1 MRAINWNLSE
11 GMRNMNGIENYC
23 RFENCIAKIFEEAE
37 YSITRNVRIKN
48 NPGYEIDIV
57 AEKNKNKFCVEV
69 KYSRVTDMAVKR
81 IYKVSELSN
90 MQPILVTAF
99 NIKEKRKMY
108 FQEMYPNLIVIDIS
122 NLLFAVQDNVELS
135 NELIALLPYTVDN
148 IVPKEGFIK
157 INSLQHNDY
166 TKSLIEEIKLCEAGK
181 SKFRTYEQLCH
192 KLLEN
197 IFSEDLAL
205 WKEQSKS
212 NNDLYRFDLLCRIKD
227 QNQKTFWSILER
239 YFNSKYLIFE
249 FKNYKEPITQK
260 EVYTTEKYLYF
271 KALRSVAIII
281 SANGYSENAYWAAKG
296 CLRENGKLII
306 LLKTDDLIEMNEIK
320 NNQEDPSNYLLDRLD
335 EFLLD
340 LEK

>member
-1 MRAINWNLSE
+1 
-11 GMRNMNGIENYC
+11 MNGIENSY

-48 NPGYEIDIV
+48 NPEYEIDIV

-69 KYSRVTDMAVKR
+69 KYSQVTDMAVKR

-99 NIKEKRKMY
+99 NVKERRKIY
-108 FQEMYPNLIVIDIS
+108 FQEMYPNLIIIDLA
-122 NLLFAVQDNVELS
+122 NLLFAVQDNAELS

-148 IVPKEGFIK
+148 VVPNEGFIQ
-157 INSLQHNDY
+157 INTLQHNDY

-181 SKFRTYEQLCH
+181 LKFRTYEQLCH

-227 QNQKTFWSILER
+227 QNQKTFWAILER

-249 FKNYKEPITQK
+249 FKNYKEPLTQK
-260 EVYTTEKYLYF
+260 EIYTTEKYLYS
-271 KALRSVAIII
+271 KALRSVAVII

-296 CLRENGKLII
+296 CLRESGKLII

>member
-1 MRAINWNLSE
+1 MSE
-11 GMRNMNGIENYC
+11 RMGNMNGIKNAY
-23 RFENCIAKIFEEAE
+23 RFENCIAKIFEEAA
-37 YSITRNVRIKN
+37 YSITRNVRVKN
-48 NPGYEIDIV
+48 TRYEIDFV

-69 KYSRVTDMAVKR
+69 KYSQVTDMAVKR

-99 NIKEKRKMY
+99 NVKERQKIY
-108 FQEMYPNLIVIDIS
+108 FQEMYPNLIVIDIA
-122 NLLFAVQDNVELS
+122 NLLFAVQDNAELS
-135 NELIALLPYTVDN
+135 NELIALLPYAIDN
-148 IVPKEGFIK
+148 VVPKEGFIQ
-157 INSLQHNDY
+157 INTLQHNDY

-181 SKFRTYEQLCH
+181 LKFRTYEQLCY
-192 KLLEN
+192 KLLKN

-212 NNDLYRFDLLCRIKD
+212 NNALYRFDLLCRIKD
-227 QNQKTFWSILER
+227 QNQKTFWSILEK

-260 EVYTTEKYLYF
+260 EIYTTEKYLYS
-271 KALRSVAIII
+271 KALRSVAVII

-296 CLRENGKLII
+296 CLRESGKLII
-306 LLKTDDLIEMNEIK
+306 LLKTDDLIEMNKIK
-320 NNQEDPSNYLLDRLD
+320 NNQDDPSNYLLDRLD

>member
-1 MRAINWNLSE
+1 
-11 GMRNMNGIENYC
+11 MNGIENAY

-37 YSITRNVRIKN
+37 YSITRNVCIKN
-48 NPGYEIDIV
+48 NPRYEIDIV
-57 AEKNKNKFCVEV
+57 AEKNENKFCVDV
-69 KYSRVTDMAVKR
+69 KYSQVTDMAVKR
-81 IYKVSELSN
+81 IYKVSKLSN

-99 NIKEKRKMY
+99 NVKERWKEY
-108 FQEMYPNLIVIDIS
+108 FQEMYPNLIVIDIA
-122 NLLFAVQDNVELS
+122 NLLFAVQDNAELS

-148 IVPKEGFIK
+148 VVPKEGFIQ
-157 INSLQHNDY
+157 INTLQHNDY

-181 SKFRTYEQLCH
+181 LKFRTYEKLCY

-249 FKNYKEPITQK
+249 FKNYKEPLSQK
-260 EVYTTEKYLYF
+260 EIYTTEKYLYS
-271 KALRSVAIII
+271 KALRSVAVII

-296 CLRENGKLII
+296 CLRESGKLII

>member
-1 MRAINWNLSE
+1 ML
-11 GMRNMNGIENYC
+11 NMKRIDNYY

-37 YSITRNVRIKN
+37 YSITRNVRIEN
-48 NPGYEIDIV
+48 NPRYEIDII

-69 KYSRVTDMAVKR
+69 KYTQITDIAAKR
-81 IYKVSELSN
+81 IYKISELSN
-90 MQPILVTAF
+90 MRPILVTAY
-99 NIKEKRKMY
+99 NIKESKKTY
-108 FQEMYPNLIVIDIS
+108 FQEMYPNLIVIDIA
-122 NLLFAVQDNVELS
+122 NLLFAVQDNAELN
-135 NELIALLPYTVDN
+135 NELISLLPYTIDN
-148 IVPKEGFIK
+148 IIPKEGFIQ
-157 INSLQHNDY
+157 INTLQHNDY
-166 TKSLIEEIKLCEAGK
+166 TKSLIKEIKQCETGK
-181 SKFRTYEQLCH
+181 LKFRTYEQLCN
-192 KLLEN
+192 KLLKN

-227 QNQKTFWSILER
+227 QNQKTFWSILEK

-260 EVYTTEKYLYF
+260 EIYTTEKYLYS
-271 KALRSVAIII
+271 KSLRSVAVII

-306 LLKTDDLIEMNEIK
+306 LLKTDDLIEMNKIK
-320 NNQEDPSNYLLDRLD
+320 DNQEDPSNYLLDRLD
-335 EFLLD
+335 EFLLE